1 MQKYILAA
9 LMLLT
14 ACISEAQ
21 NNRTDTVMLSVY
33 NTGSRYRLIPAN
45 FGSLTP
51 RIGVIETAIV
61 LPDSSVNVPIAQGQ
75 RLPDSTIRR
84 KMDDIIRNPSANRGT
99 NLISGRRTCSLLFP
113 QSVKGKMVI
122 IETDIACDDSE
133 KCLAAQKAGAS
144 GIIVI
149 FPTENINSI
158 RMNGGRYK
166 KDITIPCYSI
176 TQKEG
181 EAMRA
186 QLPSKVAIK
195 PTTSTT
201 QNSIAQPPVS
211 NTIASASDKTATTT
225 DNSETAQTDA
235 ATNSLI
241 KRGFT
246 VSPNPARNQVNVTY
260 QFPNATD
267 ATIEVKT
274 ASGQVINRQL
284 LRGVTIGSLPI
295 STVDYASGT
304 YFVTLQYGKEVQT
317 KKLIVRK

>member
-1 MQKYILAA
+1 MKKYIIAA
-9 LMLLT
+9 FMLLT

-51 RIGVIETAIV
+51 RVGVIETAIT
-61 LPDSSVNVPIAQGQ
+61 LPDSSVNVPIPQGQ

-84 KMDDIIRNPSANRGT
+84 KMDDIVRNPSANRGI

-113 QSVKGKMVI
+113 QSVKGKMVL

-149 FPTENINSI
+149 FPTENISSI

-195 PTTSTT
+195 PTTATT
-201 QNSIAQPPVS
+201 QNSVAQQPIS
-211 NTIASASDKTATTT
+211 TTIASAWDKTAATT
-225 DNSETAQTDA
+225 DNPETVQAEA

-246 VSPNPARNQVNVTY
+246 VSPNPAYNQVNVTY
-260 QFPNATD
+260 QFPKATD
-267 ATIEVKT
+267 ATIEVKA
-274 ASGQVINRQL
+274 ASGQVINSQIL
-284 LRGVTIGSLPI
+284 WGVTVGSITLP
-295 STVDYASGT
+295 TVDYPTGT

-317 KKLIVRK
+317 KKLIVRH